1 MHLILTCGPP
11 FIPRYVTKIIS
22 SHLPS
27 NTSHMVLHLSE
38 HSHLYLH
45 QRVCLVG
52 RIGTFYHLRKCLQH
66 IVRGE
71 FELRLV
77 TIYINFTM
85 IALTKS
91 KTMVLVNKK
100 VEKKRMAVFDF
111 WNSVRNNM
119 TARPFKKETSFYT
132 FNTMAPKATPVKLLR
147 LTEPQYG
154 RFEGAEEM
162 YVEISPM

>member
-1 MHLILTCGPP
+1 
-11 FIPRYVTKIIS
+11 
-22 SHLPS
+22 
-27 NTSHMVLHLSE
+27 
-38 HSHLYLH
+38 
-45 QRVCLVG
+45 
-52 RIGTFYHLRKCLQH
+52 
-66 IVRGE
+66 
-71 FELRLV
+71 
-77 TIYINFTM
+77 M

-119 TARPFKKETSFYT
+119 TARPFKEETSFYT

-147 LTEPQYG
+147 LTESQYG